1 MPESSDR
8 WQSMENQPF
17 PTLSVIGDRSEL
29 LEFLVRLF
37 GEAYSVV
44 PGFAGFGGPSAF
56 SVQMVAPAL
65 TGVRRPHDG
74 Y

>member
-1 MPESSDR
+1 MVKRHWNEEELEAHWLLTAEER
-8 WQSMENQPF
+8 
-17 PTLSVIGDRSEL
+17 TLMAGRTDHG
-29 LEFLVRLF
+29 RL
-37 GEAYSVV
+37 
-44 PGFAGFGGPSAF
+44 GFAVMLKFGPSAF